1 MTMYPKAF
9 VLAMLS
15 FLVLPGWASETPL
28 SGTFSN
34 VKNTQTF
41 GYAASMKNKINLVV
55 TVGQGG
61 QQFFI
66 QCFMGEKPGFGVTTV
81 FKTPQ
86 REAKIKA
93 GPECPAR
100 EVAIQLDYEE
110 AFVRIGSGF
119 VYLPRGNI
127 YVPIEP

>member
-1 MTMYPKAF
+1 MYPKAL

-15 FLVLPGWASETPL
+15 FQALNAWASDTPL

-34 VKNTQTF
+34 VKNTETS

-66 QCFMGEKPGFGVTTV
+66 QCFMGGKPGFGVLTV
-81 FKTPQ
+81 LKTPQ

-93 GPECPAR
+93 GPECPER
-100 EVAIQLDYEE
+100 EVRIQLDYEE
-110 AFVRIGSGF
+110 AFVRTGSGF

>member
-1 MTMYPKAF
+1 MLQKAL
-9 VLAMLS
+9 VAAMLS
-15 FLVLPGWASETPL
+15 FPALFAWASDTPL

-34 VKNTQTF
+34 VKNTETS
-41 GYAASMKNKINLVV
+41 GYASSLKSKVNLVV
-55 TVGQGG
+55 TIGQNG

-66 QCFMGEKPGFGVTTV
+66 QCFKGEKPGFGVVTV
-81 FKTPQ
+81 LKKPQ
-86 REAKIKA
+86 REATIKA

-100 EVAIQLDYEE
+100 EVVIQLDYEE
-110 AFVRIGSGF
+110 AFLRIGNSF

>member
-1 MTMYPKAF
+1 MHPRT
-9 VLAMLS
+9 LAMLMLS
-15 FLVLPGWASETPL
+15 FPALSLWASDTPL

-34 VKNTQTF
+34 VKNTETS
-41 GYAASMKNKINLVV
+41 GYANSMKSKINLVV
-55 TVGQGG
+55 TIASGG

-66 QCFMGEKPGFGVTTV
+66 QCFKGEKAGFGVVTV
-81 FKTPQ
+81 LKTPQ

-100 EVAIQLDYEE
+100 EVVVQLDYEE

-119 VYLPRGNI
+119 VYLPRGDI
-127 YVPIEP
+127 HVPIAP